1 MELDRR
7 EGKEGRKTE
16 GNEWTTSTRKGNKGQ
31 GIVKGEG
38 GKERG
43 RNLGMEKRG
52 KKGKREEIWG
62 NFKGRKAEIGH
73 KVKRMNSRRSHEQIT
88 SKGQ

>member
-16 GNEWTTSTRKGNKGQ
+16 GHEWTTSTRKGNKGQ
-31 GIVKGEG
+31 GG
-38 GKERG
+38 GKESG

-52 KKGKREEIWG
+52 KEGKREEVWG
-62 NFKGRKAEIGH
+62 NFKGRKVEIGH
-73 KVKRMNSRRSHEQIT
+73 KVKRTNSRRSQRNHEQIT